1 MDLLAATLIMVGW
14 QSKQD
19 GWSLLQD
26 LVKLSHKWSYIVKL
40 GHLEAGRPHH
50 IRWKHHGMIRMN
62 WACYKYNQIR
72 RQKRGHL
79 DSPSSTSSVLT
90 FNIYIIRFITV
101 TVNNITSINS
111 TNKIS
116 YQQHLDHDQVRKDE
130 RMGLAK
136 APPGDGDPTH
146 LRFAELLFFW
156 KSVYCFWHTVQNHC
170 FQDPKVETRG
180 RRFVHNSTLQ
190 SHVSLSDLLKKTS
203 QELRMLSRSL
213 SDCKSQPEYIYI

>member
-1 MDLLAATLIMVGW
+1 M
-14 QSKQD
+14 
-19 GWSLLQD
+19 
-26 LVKLSHKWSYIVKL
+26 VKL

-50 IRWKHHGMIRMN
+50 LCR
-62 WACYKYNQIR
+62 
-72 RQKRGHL
+72 KRHGHL
-79 DSPSSTSSVLT
+79 DSPASSTSSVLT

-116 YQQHLDHDQVRKDE
+116 YQQHLPHHDQVRKDE

-146 LRFAELLFFW
+146 LRFASLLFFW
-156 KSVYCFWHTVQNHC
+156 KSVFCFWHTVQNHC

-190 SHVSLSDLLKKTS
+190 SHALMSGRFSSGISFTDLLKEILWS
-203 QELRMLSRSL
+203 VGMMIVVGGVCLPRQMSRGFGNNQTEEWMFRPPGF
-213 SDCKSQPEYIYI
+213 SDKREYTFISKNRSSWWF